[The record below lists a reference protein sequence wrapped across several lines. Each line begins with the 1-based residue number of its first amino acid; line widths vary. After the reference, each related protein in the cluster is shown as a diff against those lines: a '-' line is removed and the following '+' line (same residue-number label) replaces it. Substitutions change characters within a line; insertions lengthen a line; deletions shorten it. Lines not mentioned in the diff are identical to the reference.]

1 MQKNLKF
8 IIDCI
13 KEDHKKTIKN
23 NKLILKIQERFK
35 SKRLN
40 VFTEETNKITL
51 SSNNDKRTQSTD
63 SIIEIYAYGTN
74 KDLVSEKEDIKCNN
88 ISKRYKND

>member
-13 KEDHKKTIKN
+13 KEDHKKTIKK
-23 NKLILKIQERFK
+23 NKLILKIQKRFK

-40 VFTEETNKITL
+40 AFTEETNKITL